1 MRWVLADLLVAPL
14 FFVGYL
20 GTLTPLHHVTREPAS
35 YRGDLVR
42 SLGRDLFGLAC
53 TLPLALLGVDFL
65 QNVHV
70 RS

>member
-1 MRWVLADLLVAPL
+1 
-14 FFVGYL
+14 
-20 GTLTPLHHVTREPAS
+20 VTREPAS